1 MLNLMFTLPV
11 RVQNAGRFISRGIG
25 THPTR
30 RLDSFELIYV
40 ERGQLAL
47 REETQAFYIPAG
59 SSLLL
64 WPGRQHSGI
73 GPFPPDLIFYWLHF
87 EVFPAETP
95 PVNSQLFPVPQQV
108 KIQQRDE
115 VAALFRLF
123 LSEQARENTAA
134 LPLILLLL
142 LQQVAAAAASPP
154 EATAGS
160 AALAWQARQI
170 IKTQFHRPLAASAL
184 AQQLHCNPDYLGRVF
199 RATFH
204 QTLTEA
210 IHQQRI
216 RCAEALLREEQHQ
229 IATVARR
236 AGFDDPGYFRRV
248 FRKLKGMSPLAYR
261 RLYCKEHIN
270 SD

>member
-1 MLNLMFTLPV
+1 MLELTLTLPV

-30 RLDSFELIYV
+30 QLDSFELIYV

-47 REETQAFYIPAG
+47 REAARDFYIPAG
-59 SSLLL
+59 ESLLL
-64 WPGRQHSGI
+64 WPGRQHGGI

-87 EVFPAETP
+87 ELFPAESS
-95 PVNSQLFPVPQQV
+95 PVNSALFRVPQQV
-108 KIQQRDE
+108 NIPQRDE
-115 VAALFRLF
+115 MVALFRLF
-123 LSEQARENTAA
+123 LSEQARDNAAA

-142 LQQVAAAAASPP
+142 LQQVAAAATQPP
-154 EATAGS
+154 EASAGS
-160 AALAWQARQI
+160 TALAWQARQI
-170 IKTQFHRPLAASAL
+170 IKTQFHRPLTASAL

-216 RCAEALLREEQHQ
+216 RCAEALLREEQQQ
-229 IATVARR
+229 IAAVARR

-248 FRKLKGMSPLAYR
+248 FHKLKGMSPLAYR